1 MLFFSRV
8 EKPLCKYIFYV
19 SYVMYHVMIGSN
31 VLVRLVVDVFIL
43 DILHEGTDC
52 ICCERFRQ
60 LNCDLHIPLY
70 NDLST
75 AWLKLD
81 IGVN

>member
-19 SYVMYHVMIGSN
+19 SYVMYHVMIRFKCIS
-31 VLVRLVVDVFIL
+31 VFGCRWFL

-52 ICCERFRQ
+52 TCCERFRQ

-70 NDLST
+70 NDLRNEWFFIS
-75 AWLKLD
+75 
-81 IGVN
+81 G